1 MPLLSSCYLI
11 RDDVLAKKD
20 IIPLYTVTD
29 TTFQGLDWLTYI
41 TTQDVD
47 VSNFYRNVEYCTN
60 AESSWIF
67 STNARRND
75 VDLLVSSRFDFGF
88 IK

>member
-29 TTFQGLDWLTYI
+29 ATFQGWDRILFT
-41 TTQDVD
+41 TTQDV
-47 VSNFYRNVEYCTN
+47 SNFFKDDEYCTN